1 MIIFPGFSF
10 IFPNFWFFGLLV
22 GSKGKNDKK
31 LCHLCSIS
39 QESFIIWSWLV
50 VHKLNMMISLGVF
63 FIFSKPWFFS
73 LLGGSKG
80 KKWLKTTKTLSV
92 VPYISGTIHHMI
104 VIFGAHVWNDD
115 ISRCCFHFFKILV
128 FHVVMGV
135 KGKKMAQNDK
145 AFCLPC
151 SLSQKPYLIW
161 LWFSVHMCKMMISP
175 AIIFIFLKFW
185 FFGVLGGREWKGK
198 KWSIITS
205 FSLSHFICQEL

>member
-1 MIIFPGFSF
+1 MT
-10 IFPNFWFFGLLV
+10 
-22 GSKGKNDKK
+22 KN
-31 LCHLCSIS
+31 CHLCSIS

-63 FIFSKPWFFS
+63 LIFSKPWFFS

-80 KKWLKTTKTLSV
+80 KCVRMVWNETVEILN
-92 VPYISGTIHHMI
+92 P
-104 VIFGAHVWNDD
+104 FGAHVWNDD

-185 FFGVLGGREWKGK
+185 FFGVLGGRE
-198 KWSIITS
+198 
-205 FSLSHFICQEL
+205 